1 MKKILTVAA
10 TFALTGVAAAAT
22 STGTLDVTAT
32 VAPACVV
39 STTTNTLAFP
49 TFNPSVAAVTA
60 TADIGITCNTGLNY
74 SVSLDNGL
82 NFSGTRRMKDIAGNF
97 LEYTLNRPNNAL
109 PNANSGSPWG
119 NAAPNVVTRTGTG
132 VEQLATV
139 YGTIPFST
147 ANQAAV
153 TGDYTDTV
161 TITVTF

>member
-49 TFNPSVAAVTA
+49 TFNPTVGAVTA
-60 TADIGITCNTGLNY
+60 QTNIGITCNNGLGY
-74 SVSLDNGL
+74 TVSLDNGS
-82 NFSGTRRMKDIAGNF
+82 NFLVTRRMTDGSGNY
-97 LEYTLNRPNNAL
+97 LEYSLNRPNNAD
-109 PNANSGSPWG
+109 NNNSGSAWG
-119 NAAPNVVTRTGTG
+119 TTPNVVTRTGSG

-153 TGDYTDTV
+153 TGSYTDTV